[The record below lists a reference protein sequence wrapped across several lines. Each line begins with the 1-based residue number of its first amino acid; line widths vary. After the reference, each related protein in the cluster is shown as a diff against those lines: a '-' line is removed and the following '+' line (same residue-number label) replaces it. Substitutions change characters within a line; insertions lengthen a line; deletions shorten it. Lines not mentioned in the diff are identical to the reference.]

1 MDRGIDRR
9 LVARYAVRETMG
21 LVVMAVALFWPA
33 GRWDWWAGWA
43 ALAVMAGW
51 IVGTAIVILRTNPD
65 LLRERLG
72 PRRGAKTWDSVIVGL
87 LGLLQLG
94 RYIIAGLDQRYG
106 WTGAWPLAAHAAA
119 LVVCA
124 LGYAL
129 FVWATS
135 ANAFFSQ
142 VVRIQ
147 TERGHTVATGGPY
160 RYVRH
165 PGYLGA
171 LAYEVAVPVLLGSW
185 WAALPSAATVILLII
200 RTALEDRI
208 LLAELTGYAGYA
220 ARVRWRLLPG
230 VW

>member
-1 MDRGIDRR
+1 MNSKLI
-9 LVARYAVRETMG
+9 VRYAIRETMG
-21 LVVMAVALFWPA
+21 LIFMGAALFWPA
-33 GRWDWWAGWA
+33 GRLDWWQAWA
-43 ALAVMAGW
+43 ALAVMAVW
-51 IVGTAIVILRTNPD
+51 IMGTAIIILRTNPD

-72 PRRGAKTWDSVIVGL
+72 PRQGAKAWDTAILGA

-106 WTGAWPLAAHAAA
+106 WSGAWPLGAQVGA
-119 LVVCA
+119 LVPCV

-129 FVWATS
+129 VLWATA
-135 ANAFFSQ
+135 ANAYFSQ

-147 TERGHTVATGGPY
+147 QERGHTVATGGPY

-171 LAYEVAVPVLLGSW
+171 LAYEAAVPVLLGSW
-185 WAALPSAATVILLII
+185 WAAIPSGINVLLLIV
-200 RTALEDRI
+200 RTALEDRT
-208 LLAELTGYAGYA
+208 LRAELPGYADYA
-220 ARVRWRLLPG
+220 GRVRWRLLPG